1 MTREQIGQKMA
12 ELRKL
17 AGLTTEELA
26 LRAGVNKSTV
36 NQMEKGKQNVSLDT
50 LIRLSDVIQAEI
62 VIQTRAGE

>member
-1 MTREQIGQKMA
+1 MTREEIGLRMA
-12 ELRKL
+12 ELRKI